1 MDCILLKGGKKMS
14 KATFA
19 GGCFWCMI
27 KPFDQYEGVEKVTS
41 GYIGGHVVHPTYEQ
55 IKSQTTGH
63 REAVE
68 ILFDEEKISYETLV
82 DIFFKI
88 IDPTDEAGQFI
99 DRGESYTT
107 AVFYH
112 TEAQKNTVEAYIRK
126 LEISGKFTRPIVTKV
141 LPATPFYVA
150 EDYHQDYY
158 KKNPEAYKKEYETS
172 GRKDYIEKTWGE

>member
-1 MDCILLKGGKKMS
+1 MK

-27 KPFDQYEGVEKVTS
+27 KPFDQYEGVESVKS
-41 GYIGGHVVHPTYEQ
+41 GYTGGTVKNPTYKD

-63 REAVE
+63 REAIE
-68 ILFDEEKISYETLV
+68 IIFDETKISYETLV

-107 AVFYH
+107 AVYYH
-112 TEAQKNTVEAYIRK
+112 DAEQKEVVERYVHVLNA
-126 LEISGKFTRPIVTKV
+126 SGKFERPVVTKV
-141 LPATPFYVA
+141 LPVAPFYLA
-150 EDYHQDYY
+150 EEYHQDYY
-158 KKNPEAYKKEYETS
+158 KKNPEAYAEEYKGS
-172 GRKDYIEKTWGE
+172 GRKDFIEKTWGK

>member
-1 MDCILLKGGKKMS
+1 MGELK
-14 KATFA
+14 KAVFA
-19 GGCFWCMI
+19 GGCFWCMV
-27 KPFDQYEGVEKVTS
+27 KPFEQYEGVVSVIS
-41 GYIGGHVVHPTYEQ
+41 GYTGGHVENPTYEQ

-63 REAVE
+63 REAIE
-68 ILFDEEKISYETLV
+68 IIFDDGKISYETLV

-112 TEAQKNTVEAYIRK
+112 DEMQKQVACNHIKMLEA
-126 LEISGKFTRPIVTKV
+126 SGKFNGPIVTKV
-141 LPATPFYVA
+141 LPAMPFYLA

-158 KKNPEAYKKEYETS
+158 KKNPEAYQKEYKES
-172 GRKDYIEKTWGE
+172 GREEFVKGELGEVTI